1 MIVDT
6 SALVAILADE
16 PGRAQMLAALADEPA
31 VIPAPVCV
39 EFMRVASGSRHRLRE
54 QAERLLARLI
64 AYGCDVLA
72 FSADHAA
79 IAAAAEPIHGS
90 GNATGGM
97 LNLLDLMVYAVAKAR
112 NEPVLC
118 TGKDFAATD
127 IAIHPASRA
136 S

>member
-16 PGRAQMLAALADEPA
+16 PGRAQMLLALADEPA

-39 EFMRVASGSRHRLRE
+39 EFMRVASASRHRQRD
-54 QAERLLARLI
+54 QAGHLLARLVT
-64 AYGCDVLA
+64 YGCDVLA

-79 IAAAAEPIHGS
+79 IATAAEPIYGS
-90 GNATGGM
+90 GNATGGL

-112 NEPVLC
+112 DEPVLC
-118 TGKDFAATD
+118 TGKDFGATD
-127 IAIHPASRA
+127 IAIHPASRPY
-136 S
+136 